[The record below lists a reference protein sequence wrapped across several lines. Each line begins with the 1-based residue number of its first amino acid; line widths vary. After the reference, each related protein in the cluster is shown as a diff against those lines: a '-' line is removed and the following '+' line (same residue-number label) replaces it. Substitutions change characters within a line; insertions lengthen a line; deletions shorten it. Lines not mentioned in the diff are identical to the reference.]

1 MPHVGGRYA
10 NLEWHDPRL
19 EPVIE
24 VYSEWGE
31 FEWFLNEALE
41 RGYQVGF
48 AAGSDDHKGRPGA
61 AYPGSGSF
69 GVYGGLTCVLT
80 EELSRESLWSA
91 IRARRCYGT
100 TGQRILIEATAD
112 GHPIGSA
119 FESSGPPEI
128 EVRVVGT
135 APVERIDVV
144 RGTQTVYSYP
154 EKPERSSDRVRI
166 AWSGQR
172 IRARNRLVRWD
183 GGLSIDQGRLLDVD
197 GYAFD
202 TPAEG
207 ITEVTDQTIHWRSVT
222 TGDPD
227 GVSFRIEATDEQA
240 RIDFRTPV
248 IDREISLETIR
259 RAPVILEAGGVDM
272 KVVFEM
278 EPSPSGVGHE
288 ALMTF
293 QDTAAGT
300 GLHPY
305 WIRVVQTDGA
315 KAWVSPFYVTIGG

>member
-48 AAGSDDHKGRPGA
+48 AAA
-61 AYPGSGSF
+61 
-69 GVYGGLTCVLT
+69 
-80 EELSRESLWSA
+80 
-91 IRARRCYGT
+91 
-100 TGQRILIEATAD
+100 
-112 GHPIGSA
+112 
-119 FESSGPPEI
+119 
-128 EVRVVGT
+128 
-135 APVERIDVV
+135 
-144 RGTQTVYSYP
+144 
-154 EKPERSSDRVRI
+154 
-166 AWSGQR
+166 
-172 IRARNRLVRWD
+172 
-183 GGLSIDQGRLLDVD
+183 IDQGRLLDVD